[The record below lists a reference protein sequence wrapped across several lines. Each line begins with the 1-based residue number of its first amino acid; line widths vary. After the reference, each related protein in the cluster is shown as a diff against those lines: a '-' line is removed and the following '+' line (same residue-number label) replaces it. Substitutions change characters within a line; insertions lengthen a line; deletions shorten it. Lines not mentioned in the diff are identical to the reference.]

1 MYNNILHTTGGDIDE
16 LSRVESGRWRIG
28 LGGG

>member
-1 MYNNILHTTGGDIDE
+1 MYNNILHTTGDIDE